1 MQIKTI
7 KGKIIKNY
15 KGDIKKFISKSSKE
29 FQGFGECYFSEIKK
43 NYTKGWKKNKTTQ
56 QMISVISGKV
66 EFYIVDDRKNK
77 IIKKKYLLDDSKKY
91 KKLIIPKNVWYAF
104 KGLSTKRSILFNF
117 LSIEHKKTK
126 IFNKEFFYKL

>member
-43 NYTKGWKKNKTTQ
+43 NSLKGWKKNLSTH
-56 QMISVISGKV
+56 QMLTVVSGSVI
-66 EFYIVDDRKNK
+66 FYLIDERVKNK
-77 IIKKKYLLDDSKKY
+77 VKKYKILIDSNKNY
-91 KKLIIPKNVWYAF
+91 KKLIVPKDIWYSF
-104 KGLSTKRSILFNF
+104 KNNSKHKSIIFNF
-117 LSIEHKKTK
+117 INIEHKKTK
-126 IFNKEFFYKL
+126 VIKK